1 MKQTILFLLMLIA
14 LPLSA
19 QDMSV
24 FEKRVYT
31 VNSQSLPYRIMF
43 PKDYNPNKKYPL
55 VIFLHGAGERGTD
68 NEKHLKNGGQW
79 LVDNLQSDYPAIV
92 IAPQCPE
99 IGYWV
104 NAKREVLPK
113 GSPMKFKFTFYKDS
127 AANTSMKLLMALTKE
142 WINSGKINKKQVYV
156 GGLSM
161 GGMGTYELLIRMP
174 KTFAAAFIMCGAVD
188 LDWFTAHDK
197 KTPLWLF
204 HGAIDQVVPVNY
216 ARDAF
221 KLLNDGK
228 REIKYTEY
236 PGVYHNSW
244 DNTFKEPGVFSWLFS
259 HKK

>member
-1 MKQTILFLLMLIA
+1 MKHIILFLLMLIN

-19 QDMSV
+19 QDLSV

-31 VNSQSLPYRIMF
+31 VNTQSLPYRIMF

-68 NEKHLKNGGQW
+68 NEKQLKNGGQW

-92 IAPQCPE
+92 IVPQCLE
-99 IGYWV
+99 NDYWV
-104 NAKREVLPK
+104 NAKREVMPK
-113 GSPMKFKFTFYKDS
+113 GSPIKFKFTFYKDS
-127 AANTSMKLLMALTKE
+127 AANTSMKLLMGLTKE
-142 WINSGKINKKQVYV
+142 WINSGKVNKKQVYA

-174 KTFAAAFIMCGAVD
+174 KTFAASFIMCGAVN

-204 HGAIDQVVPVNY
+204 HGSFDQTVSVNY
-216 ARDAF
+216 ARNTYT
-221 KLLNDGK
+221 LLNDGK

-244 DNTFKEPGVFSWLFS
+244 DNTFKEPGVFAWIFS
-259 HKK
+259 HIK